1 VSCEYFKTDKKSLVA
16 GAAIANPVVGRFSI
30 LSVVEGELE
39 SGQGRRFSKGKFL
52 LLPRDA
58 APLTAVEN
66 STVLQVTLP

>member
-1 VSCEYFKTDKKSLVA
+1 
-16 GAAIANPVVGRFSI
+16 
-30 LSVVEGELE
+30 LE
-39 SGQGRRFSKGKFL
+39 SEQGQRFSKGKFL

>member
-1 VSCEYFKTDKKSLVA
+1 
-16 GAAIANPVVGRFSI
+16 VVGRFSI